1 MTFALYRGG
10 QWITTPPRHAPAL
23 SHDRAQAFFYWDLDD
38 ALEQVPILRW
48 AYGQTAEVRAL
59 HSPLRVS
66 CDD

>member
-10 QWITTPPRHAPAL
+10 SWITTPPLHAPAL
-23 SHDRAQAFFYWDLDD
+23 SHDRAQAFPFWDLDD

-59 HSPLRVS
+59 TPPPAPE
-66 CDD
+66 